1 MINKIHNP
9 IVADVFKQYPPD
21 MRKKLLF
28 LRKLILET
36 AIELGVGE
44 LEEALKWGEPS
55 YIATNTSTK
64 GSAIRLGWSARDHEH
79 YSIYFNCNTT
89 LVKTFEA
96 LYGYLFRY
104 EGNRAIV
111 FTRMELIPVKQLKH
125 CISLALQY
133 HRIKHLPL
141 LGADIIY
148 VGIIMKFGMQ
158 AVITAQAGK
167 TEELAGLLLEGADA
181 LQGNPDC
188 DAYLIQVSVNEP
200 DKIYISEVWATEQAH
215 KASLADPAVRAVIA
229 RAMPLIAAIEAKP
242 TKQVGGKLSC

>member
-9 IVADVFKQYPPD
+9 AVADVFTQYPPD

-28 LRKLILET
+28 LRTLILET
-36 AIELGVGE
+36 AAELGIDE
-44 LEEALKWGEPS
+44 LEETLKWGEPS
-55 YIATNTSTK
+55 YIAK
-64 GSAIRLGWSARDHEH
+64 QGSAIRMDWKARDQEH
-79 YSIYFNCNTT
+79 YALYFNCNTS

-96 LYGYLFRY
+96 LYGHLFCY
-104 EGNRAIV
+104 DGNRAIV

-125 CISLALQY
+125 CIGLALQY

-141 LGADIIY
+141 LGSQIIY
-148 VGIIMKFGMQ
+148 VGIIMKYGMQ
-158 AVITAQAGK
+158 AVITAQTGK
-167 TEELAGLLLEGADA
+167 SEELAGLLLQGADA

-188 DAYLIQVSVNEP
+188 DAYLIQVSVSEP
-200 DKIYISEVWATEQAH
+200 DKIYISEVWANEQAH
-215 KASLADPAVRAVIA
+215 KASLTDPVVRAVIA

>member
-1 MINKIHNP
+1 MKNKIHNP
-9 IVADVFKQYPPD
+9 AVADVFKQYPPV

-36 AIELGVGE
+36 AAELGVDK
-44 LEEALKWGEPS
+44 LEETLKWGEPS
-55 YIATNTSTK
+55 YIAK
-64 GSAIRLGWSARDHEH
+64 QGSAIRMDWKARDPEH
-79 YSIYFNCNTT
+79 YALYFNCNTS

-96 LYGYLFRY
+96 LYGHLFCY
-104 EGNRAIV
+104 DGNRAIV

-125 CISLALQY
+125 CIGLALQY

-141 LGADIIY
+141 LGSQIIY
-148 VGIIMKFGMQ
+148 VGIIMKYGMQ

-181 LQGNPDC
+181 LQDNPEC
-188 DAYLIQVSVNEP
+188 DAYLIQISVSEP
-200 DKIYISEVWATEQAH
+200 DKIYISEVWANEQAH
-215 KASLADPAVRAVIA
+215 KTSLTDPAVRAVIT

-242 TKQVGGKLSC
+242 TKQIGGKLSC